1 MFIQCLKAW
10 FSNVLIRVYPMLED
24 IFSQC
29 LKLWLPN
36 AGYMFS
42 PYLKTCLPNLW
53 RHVQPVF
60 EDKFTQYLKT
70 FSPKFEDIFT
80 QYWKIGLSNVLRH
93 VYPMFAVIYFQC
105 LKKCLMFTQCLNMC
119 LPMFED
125 MLHCI
130 KKQTLFKTFLH
141 QVKSQNSKW
150 QKIRKTKEKQYLK
163 KLSLRNY
170 NKKRTERQKMTQKNS
185 METKS
190 IYLLLFNCYAP
201 MHKFCTCYI
210 YLTQYISYHVV
221 L

>member
-1 MFIQCLKAW
+1 M
-10 FSNVLIRVYPMLED
+10 
-24 IFSQC
+24 
-29 LKLWLPN
+29 
-36 AGYMFS
+36 
-42 PYLKTCLPNLW
+42 
-53 RHVQPVF
+53 F

-163 KLSLRNY
+163 KLSLRN
-170 NKKRTERQKMTQKNS
+170 
-185 METKS
+185 
-190 IYLLLFNCYAP
+190 
-201 MHKFCTCYI
+201 
-210 YLTQYISYHVV
+210 
-221 L
+221 